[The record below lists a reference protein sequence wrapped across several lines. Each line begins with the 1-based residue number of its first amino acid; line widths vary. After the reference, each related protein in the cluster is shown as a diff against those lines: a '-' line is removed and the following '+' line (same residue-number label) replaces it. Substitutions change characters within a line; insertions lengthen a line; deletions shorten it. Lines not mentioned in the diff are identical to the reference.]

1 MKESS
6 QTFQN
11 HTYLLPEIIF
21 PKMFSLLNQ
30 QTNKLTNKQTNNQQ
44 KQTNKQTKKKSTKAD
59 KQTNKQT
66 HNHSNKQK
74 QTNLVG
80 TAILAKPLVM
90 VTTLPFAFL
99 MSGRQS

>member
-1 MKESS
+1 
-6 QTFQN
+6 
-11 HTYLLPEIIF
+11 
-21 PKMFSLLNQ
+21 LNQ
-30 QTNKLTNKQTNNQQ
+30 QTN
-44 KQTNKQTKKKSTKAD
+44 KQTNKQTKQTNKQN

-66 HNHSNKQK
+66 NKQK
-74 QTNLVG
+74 QTDLVG